1 MRRKVWL
8 VERGTSIVA
17 LLVVSVLPAWTA
29 QQYAAT
35 GLVLKVNRNHSM
47 FVVSAQ
53 EIPGYMDAMVMPLPV
68 RDPRQLDGLQPGM
81 MVNFT
86 LVVTSRDSYAESVRI
101 RHFESLQTDPLD
113 ACRLAMLDK
122 VLGKTSS
129 SSTALAIGQ
138 HVPDFSLIDQTGSRA
153 ALSQFAGKVVAVD
166 FVYTRCPLP
175 NFCFRLSNNFG
186 RLQQR
191 FKTQMGRD
199 LILLTVTLDPDHDRP
214 EELTQYAGIWNANP
228 ASWHFLTGPTPKV
241 KQVTS
246 MFGVDY
252 WQDMG
257 MMTHS
262 LHTVII
268 DRQRNLVANI
278 EGNKFTARELGD
290 FVETVMDHP
299 PNASQ
304 LGRVE
309 VSHRNLLSQNSSRT
323 QK

>member
-1 MRRKVWL
+1 MRQRVWL
-8 VERGTSIVA
+8 IERGVAIAA
-17 LLVVSVLPAWTA
+17 LLVLSVLPAWTA
-29 QQYAAT
+29 QQHAAT
-35 GLVLKVNRNHSM
+35 GLVLKVNRKQTM

-68 RDPRQLDGLQPGM
+68 RDPKQLDGLRPGM
-81 MVNFT
+81 MVDFT
-86 LVVTSRDSYAESVRI
+86 LVVTPRDSYAENVRI

-113 ACRLAMLDK
+113 ACRLAVLNK
-122 VLGKTSS
+122 VLAKNPSAGA
-129 SSTALAIGQ
+129 ALAVGQ
-138 HVPDFSLIDQTGSRA
+138 HVPDFSLTDQTGRRV

-186 RLQQR
+186 LLQRR
-191 FKTQMGRD
+191 FKNQMGRS

-214 EELTQYAGIWNANP
+214 ADLTRYGSIWNANP
-228 ASWHFLTGPTPKV
+228 ASWHFLTGPAPEV
-241 KQVTS
+241 KKVTS
-246 MFGVDY
+246 MFGVEY

-268 DRQRNLVANI
+268 NRRGDLAANI

-290 FVETVMDHP
+290 FVETVMDSP
-299 PNASQ
+299 RNARQ
-304 LGRVE
+304 LGRAAL
-309 VSHRNLLSQNSSRT
+309 SRRDLLSQNSSRT